1 MTEIILSQSEDDWLP
16 EDDDLP
22 PVDPLAGM
30 EALRII
36 NEILAPRMKV
46 YGDTIVMADAARHKL
61 ALALVDVWERGL
73 PYNFDVEE
81 ISDAA
86 E

>member
-1 MTEIILSQSEDDWLP
+1 MTELVLSQSEDDWMP

-36 NEILAPRMKV
+36 DEILVPRMTV
-46 YGDTIVMADAARHKL
+46 EGDTIILADAARHRL
-61 ALALVDVWERGL
+61 ALALVDVWQNGL
-73 PYNFDVEE
+73 PGDVEE